1 MAGTLGKF
9 AGAAAAMALLVSPT
23 AAIASSGP
31 SPATLSAPS
40 TQSANAW
47 STLSVMSS
55 ASSSAATL
63 AAAQGDPRYDGGVSG
78 IPLPVIAV
86 LLATLGVFI
95 WILVQDD
102 DGDGFDIDFDPTPNS
117 PV

>member
-1 MAGTLGKF
+1 MAGMLSKF
-9 AGAAAAMALLVSPT
+9 AGAAAVVALTVSST
-23 AAIASSGP
+23 AAIASPRPVS
-31 SPATLSAPS
+31 AAVSAPS
-40 TQSANAW
+40 PQSATNAW

-55 ASSSAATL
+55 ASSSTAAL
-63 AAAQGDPRYDGGVSG
+63 QDDYAYRDDRG

-102 DGDGFDIDFDPTPNS
+102 DDGFTIRPVPPPSS